1 MKMIQTPSE
10 VVVERDE
17 KITIVPFNLH
27 QPFTSQY
34 VVCLIINYVFY
45 LLSKLIINIID
56 AKFCV
61 RNSFGNSRTLIC
73 KCNSFASNV
82 FLDTFASNV

>member
-1 MKMIQTPSE
+1 MIQTPSE

-56 AKFCV
+56 AKLD
-61 RNSFGNSRTLIC
+61 SFDNSRTLIC
-73 KCNSFASNV
+73 KCNSFDSNV
-82 FLDTFASNV
+82 FLDTFDSNV